1 MDLSVFIEGFELKN
15 PFIVSAGPWARDAK
29 SIQSCIDQG
38 PGAVTTETIT
48 LEANPCISPRMYVR
62 DCHTLNTKMFSH
74 LNLEEWECEIEKID
88 KRDCKLILS
97 IWGNSESEI
106 EYLTKKA
113 VYMGA
118 DAIEVSMSSPI
129 RTRPFD
135 MTPDDAKKFMR
146 SAIMAADGIPV
157 IPKLSY
163 EICLSSDFTRKLAES
178 GVRIVTAIDGLK
190 GLMGVDIETHSSLM
204 PTYGGFNGT
213 SIHPIAL
220 AATATLKQYTPFYIF
235 SSGGVLTYENI
246 LEFIMLGST
255 CVELASIIQIHGISV
270 VSQVIEECVHWLET
284 HGYNSFSEIRGLALG
299 TLHRFENIRP
309 EPLFATSDGQICHLD
324 TCNQCING
332 CLYNAIQKDDRGAIH
347 IDSNKCSGCGHCV
360 ARCPENLLEMRWAKS
375 SRY

>member
-29 SIQSCIDQG
+29 SIQTCIDQG

-48 LEANPCISPRMYVR
+48 LEANPCISPRMYVK
-62 DCHTLNTKMFSH
+62 DHHTLNTKMFSH

-106 EYLTKKA
+106 EYLAKKA

-118 DAIEVSMSSPI
+118 DAIEVSMSAPI
-129 RTRPFD
+129 PNRPFD
-135 MTPDDAKKFMR
+135 MTPNDAKKFMR

-190 GLMGVDIETHSSLM
+190 GLMGVDIETHRSLM

-235 SSGGVLTYENI
+235 SSGGVLTFENI

-255 CVELASIIQIHGISV
+255 CVELASIIQIHGVSV
-270 VSQVIEECVHWLET
+270 ISQVIKECVQWLES

-309 EPLFATSDGQICHLD
+309 EPLFATSNGQTCNLD
-324 TCNQCING
+324 TCHQCISG
-332 CLYNAIQKDDRGAIH
+332 CLYDAIQKDDLGVIH
-347 IDSNKCSGCGHCV
+347 IDSNNCSGCGHCV